1 MYIVKY
7 LYSYIYIYTGSK
19 ICPGA
24 KLNSPASKR
33 RRSEKKRPGRNDF
46 ERGYPFNIQLSPA
59 IHFRYSI
66 PWNYSTASHPL
77 KGSRWKAPRT
87 LAPR

>member
-33 RRSEKKRPGRNDF
+33 RRSERKKDRD
-46 ERGYPFNIQLSPA
+46 EMTLSEA
-59 IHFRYSI
+59 IHSI
-66 PWNYSTASHPL
+66 FN
-77 KGSRWKAPRT
+77 
-87 LAPR
+87 